1 MSLNSMTAGGI
12 FATVVKNGEALE
24 KPFTSLH
31 LPVIPP
37 IGTVFII
44 PDEPIPQYRLLGV
57 MMYITPL
64 NKMNLAAMEER
75 IEAGGGPFNTLSN
88 MCTFIVEETGAPEVS
103 DS

>member
-1 MSLNSMTAGGI
+1 MSAGGI

-37 IGTVFII
+37 IGTVFVI
-44 PDEPIPQYRLLGV
+44 PDEPVPQYRLVGV
-57 MMYITPL
+57 VMYITPL

-75 IEAGGGPFNTLSN
+75 IEAGSGPFNTLSN
-88 MCTFIVEETGAPEVS
+88 MCTFIVEETGTVNGVGAE
-103 DS
+103 

>member
-1 MSLNSMTAGGI
+1 MTNSLTVAGI
-12 FATVVKNGEALE
+12 FATVVRNGESLE

-37 IGTVFII
+37 IGTVFVI

-57 MMYITPL
+57 VMYVVPL

-75 IEAGGGPFNTLSN
+75 VEAGAEPFNTLSN
-88 MCTFIVEETGAPEVS
+88 MCTFIVEETSGT
-103 DS
+103 

>member
-1 MSLNSMTAGGI
+1 MSANMTAAGV

-44 PDEPIPQYRLLGV
+44 PDEPIPQYRLVGV
-57 MMYITPL
+57 VMYVTPL

-75 IEAGGGPFNTLSN
+75 IEAGHGPFQTLSN
-88 MCTFIVEETGAPEVS
+88 MCTFIVEET
-103 DS
+103 